1 MADVWHSIQIFQASD
16 GYPICYH
23 SYQPAV
29 PPKAHLVCIHGI
41 QSHGGWYETSC
52 TQLAAAGYQV
62 SYFDRRGSGLNWLQ
76 RGDAPSYQRLLADLR
91 EFMSSGP
98 KQIPVILLATSWGGK
113 LGVALAAEKVTP
125 MQKLVL
131 LCPGIF
137 PHVKPALSTRLGIA
151 WSRLFKPYRQ
161 FPIPLNDPELF
172 TLSSKWQYFLAHDPL
187 ALHYA
192 SARLLAESFW
202 LDQHLKRIKSLSSI
216 PILLLL
222 GGQDRIIRN
231 DRTEE
236 WLKTIA
242 PQTKVIMYPQSHHTF
257 EFEDNCPFVRDIL
270 AWIE

>member
-1 MADVWHSIQIFQASD
+1 
-16 GYPICYH
+16 
-23 SYQPAV
+23 
-29 PPKAHLVCIHGI
+29 
-41 QSHGGWYETSC
+41 
-52 TQLAAAGYQV
+52 V

-98 KQIPVILLATSWGGK
+98 KDIPAILLATSWGGK
-113 LGVALAAEKVTP
+113 LGVALAAENPP

-131 LCPGIF
+131 FCPGIF
-137 PHVKPALSTRLGIA
+137 PQVKPPLSVRLGVT
-151 WSRLFKPYRQ
+151 WSRLFKPRRQ

-187 ALHYA
+187 AIHYA

-202 LDQHLKRIKSLSSI
+202 LDQHLKRITSLSSI

-231 DRTEE
+231 DRTER
-236 WLKTIA
+236 WLKEIA
-242 PQTKVIMYPQSHHTF
+242 PQTKLILYPESHHTF

-270 AWIE
+270 AWIA